1 MHCSSFIGQIAQIKM
16 DYFEKWDISEHSVS
30 SNNLSLV
37 IAERLQVLISQN
49 RFRFFIMIEEQLLSV
64 LVNKICN
71 YNILIYLLFLFTL

>member
-1 MHCSSFIGQIAQIKM
+1 MQCSSFIGQIAQIKM
-16 DYFEKWDISEHSVS
+16 DCFEKWDISEHSVS

-49 RFRFFIMIEEQLLSV
+49 KFRFFIRIEEQLLSV